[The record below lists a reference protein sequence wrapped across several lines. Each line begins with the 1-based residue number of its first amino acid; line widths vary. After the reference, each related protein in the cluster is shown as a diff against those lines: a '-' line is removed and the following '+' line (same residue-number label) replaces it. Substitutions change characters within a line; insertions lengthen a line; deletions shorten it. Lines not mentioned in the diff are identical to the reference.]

1 MMKKVYDIL
10 EIKGHDVWSIGLDAS
25 VYDAIHLMT
34 EKKVGALIVMDG
46 DKLVGVISETDYTR
60 KIILKGLTSKQTSVK
75 AIMTKRVLYVQ
86 PEQDIEECMVLM
98 TEKRI
103 RHLPVMDAG
112 KLLGIISIGDVVKS
126 VIDEQ
131 RFTIEQLERY
141 ISG

>member
-1 MMKKVYDIL
+1 M
-10 EIKGHDVWSIGLDAS
+10 
-25 VYDAIHLMT
+25 
-34 EKKVGALIVMDG
+34 VMDG

-112 KLLGIISIGDVVKS
+112 KLVGIISIGDVVKS